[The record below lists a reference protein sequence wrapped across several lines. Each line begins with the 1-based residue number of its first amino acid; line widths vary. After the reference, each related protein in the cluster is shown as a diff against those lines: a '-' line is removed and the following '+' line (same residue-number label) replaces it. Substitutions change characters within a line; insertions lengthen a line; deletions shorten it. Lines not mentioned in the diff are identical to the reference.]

1 MSAMKRWLVVAG
13 LALLVGLGIWLV
25 THGPWAPGGRD
36 GAPRVAYGA
45 VAISADE
52 ALVAGRL
59 DRIERVD
66 PAERAAGATGEGGPR
81 FFLELVTRD
90 AGRWDVETTPLK
102 VETTL
107 GLMSVA
113 HDGARV
119 YALLVEEQPGLGGE
133 LAAFSREDGKR
144 LWTSPLPKLPKD
156 TPRRH
161 YRKLPLTQSVV
172 VRDGV
177 VYALVQDVAAG
188 LVAVDAQ
195 SGALEWKLGLGV
207 AAGRPDAE
215 MARAFEVGTKKV
227 AVLARGLTL
236 IDRETG
242 AEERPIEAFG
252 SACRWGEVLLV
263 RQREGL
269 LEVRLDGGE
278 PTRLPLSDAVPWIES
293 CGKRGESWVLAGM
306 KGGALTM
313 QRVAVDG
320 GVPTLRWELALPGSG
335 FSMLGGP
342 SNGAAQA
349 HGELGQRWP
358 VVVYATNDSGG
369 QVDRLVVVDLETGK
383 LVSVREGQGGGIRL
397 GERFAVGARLGS
409 VTVLG
414 PTADELATYI
424 APGVEI
430 VDTLVAGEHLWL
442 VSGVEEVAPGEHR
455 RTVVDLVSGAVVGG
469 VGPAAVKDAR
479 GVAGAFP
486 LVVPVP

>member
-1 MSAMKRWLVVAG
+1 MSAMTRWLVVAG
-13 LALLVGLGIWLV
+13 FALLVGLGVWLV
-25 THGPWAPGGRD
+25 THGPWASRGLD
-36 GAPRVAYGA
+36 GPRRLAYGA
-45 VAISADE
+45 VALSADE
-52 ALVAGRL
+52 ALVAGR
-59 DRIERVD
+59 
-66 PAERAAGATGEGGPR
+66 GAGEGGQR

-90 AGRWDVETTPLK
+90 GGRWDVETTPLK
-102 VETTL
+102 VESTL
-107 GLMSVA
+107 GLMSLA
-113 HDGARV
+113 HDAERV
-119 YALLVEEQPGLGGE
+119 YALLMEDQLALGGE
-133 LAAFSREDGKR
+133 LAAFARDDGKR
-144 LWTSPLPKLPKD
+144 LWTSPLPRLPED

-161 YRKLPLTQSVV
+161 HRKLPLTQSVV

-188 LVAVDAQ
+188 LVAVDAS
-195 SGALEWKLGLGV
+195 SGALKWKLGLGV

-252 SACRWGEVLLV
+252 AVCRAGEKLLM

-269 LEVRLDGGE
+269 AEVPLDGGE
-278 PTRLPLSDAVPWIES
+278 VLRFLIDDAVPWVES
-293 CGKRGESWVLAGM
+293 CAATRDGWVLAGM

-313 QRVAVDG
+313 QRVVRDG
-320 GVPTLRWELALPGSG
+320 ATLVLRWESALPGSG

-349 HGELGQRWP
+349 HGELGARWP
-358 VVVYATNDSGG
+358 VVVYATNEKGG

-397 GERFAVGARLGS
+397 GERFAAGARLGS
-409 VTVLG
+409 VTLFG
-414 PTADELATYI
+414 TDATELATYI
-424 APGVEI
+424 APGVEV
-430 VDTLVAGEHLWL
+430 VDTLVAGHHLWL

-455 RTVVDLVSGAVVGG
+455 RTVVDLVSGAAVGG
-469 VGPAAVKDAR
+469 LGPAATRDGR
-479 GVAGAFP
+479 GLAAAFP
-486 LVVPVP
+486 TAVLAE

>member
-25 THGPWAPGGRD
+25 THGPWASGGLD
-36 GAPRVAYGA
+36 GPRRVAYGA
-45 VAISADE
+45 VAMSADE

-59 DRIERVD
+59 NGGGGEAG
-66 PAERAAGATGEGGPR
+66 PAGTGGPR
-81 FFLELVTRD
+81 FFLEAVTRD
-90 AGRWDVETTPLK
+90 GGRWDVETTPLK

-107 GLMSVA
+107 GLMSLA
-113 HDGARV
+113 HDAARV
-119 YALLVEEQPGLGGE
+119 YALLVEDQPGLGGE
-133 LAAFSREDGKR
+133 LAAFSREDGRR

-161 YRKLPLTQSVV
+161 YRKLPLTQSVIA
-172 VRDGV
+172 RDGV
-177 VYALVQDVAAG
+177 VYALVQDLAAG

-195 SGALEWKLGLGV
+195 SGALKWKLGLGV

-242 AEERPIEAFG
+242 AEERPLEAFG
-252 SACRWGEVLLV
+252 ATCRAGEVLLV

-269 LEVRLDGGE
+269 MEVRLDGGE
-278 PTRLPLSDAVPWIES
+278 PTRLPLADAVPWIES
-293 CGKRGESWVLAGM
+293 CGKRGDGWVLAGM

-349 HGELGQRWP
+349 HGELGARWP
-358 VVVYATNDSGG
+358 VVVYATNDKGG

-397 GERFAVGARLGS
+397 GERFAAGARLGS
-409 VTVLG
+409 VTILG
-414 PTADELATYI
+414 PDANELATYI
-424 APGVEI
+424 APGVEV
-430 VDTLVAGEHLWL
+430 VDTLVASGHLWL

-455 RTVVDLVSGAVVGG
+455 RTVVDLVSGAAVGG
-469 VGPAAVKDAR
+469 VGPAATRDGR
-479 GVAGAFP
+479 GLAAAFP
-486 LVVPVP
+486 TVVPAE